1 VVLLFIVLGFF
12 PLGLGIFFCTI
23 CYSSVLSESK
33 FREKLGWG
41 VFFFFVM
48 LFWWGL
54 GLVGFFFNYV
64 PDAFE
69 F

>member
-1 VVLLFIVLGFF
+1 
-12 PLGLGIFFCTI
+12 
-23 CYSSVLSESK
+23 
-33 FREKLGWG
+33 
-41 VFFFFVM
+41 VM